1 MTAAE
6 EELPDFDEAEAP
18 VAAKKEDEKDDEKKK
33 GGYAAIHASGFRDFL
48 LKAELLR
55 AIVDCGFEHPSEVQH
70 ECIPQAILGTD
81 ILCQAKSG
89 MGKTAVFVLA
99 CLQQIEDTSTKDV
112 KVMVICHTRELAYQI
127 KHEFDRFAKYFTGVN
142 CGVVYGGVPIQKD
155 KEMIKEKTPQILI
168 GTPGRVLGL
177 LKDKELKLDK
187 LTQFVL
193 DECDKCLEKLDM
205 RKDIQ
210 QIFIETPKKKQVMMF
225 SATMTPEVRGLCKKF
240 MQSPHEISVDEE
252 SKLTLHGLL
261 QYFVKLDEKAKNR
274 KLNDLLDALEF
285 NQVVVFVKSVQ
296 RAIALDKL
304 LVECSFPSI
313 AIHSGLG
320 QEDRI
325 ARYKQFKEFQK
336 RIMVSTDLFGRG
348 IDIERVNIVIN
359 YDMPDDSDSY
369 LHRVGRAGR
378 FGTKG
383 LALTFCSTDEDQEVL
398 KKVQERFEVNIG
410 EMPSQ
415 IDTTSYLNA

>member
-1 MTAAE
+1 MAE
-6 EELPDFDEAEAP
+6 EELPDFDEAGEAE
-18 VAAKKEDEKDDEKKK
+18 KETKDEPNDGETKK
-33 GGYAAIHASGFRDFL
+33 GNYGSIHASGFRDFL
-48 LKAELLR
+48 LKPELLR

-99 CLQQIEDTSTKDV
+99 CLQQIDASEKAV
-112 KVMVICHTRELAYQI
+112 KVLVICHTRELAYQI
-127 KHEFDRFAKYFTGVN
+127 KHEFERFAKYFQDVKTA
-142 CGVVYGGVPIQKD
+142 VVYGGTPIAKD
-155 KEMIKEKTPQILI
+155 KEMLKENCPQVLI

-177 LKDKELKLDK
+177 LREKDLKLDK
-187 LTQFVL
+187 LSQFVL
-193 DECDKCLEKLDM
+193 DECDKCVDKLDM

-210 QIFIETPKKKQVMMF
+210 TIFVDTPKKKQVMMF
-225 SATMTPEVRGLCKKF
+225 SATMTPETRALCKKF
-240 MQSPHEISVDEE
+240 MQDPHEIRVDEE

-261 QYFVKLDEKAKNR
+261 QYYVKLDEKSKNR

-285 NQVVVFVKSVQ
+285 NQVVIFVKSVQ
-296 RAIALDKL
+296 RATALDKL
-304 LVECSFPSI
+304 LVECNFPSI
-313 AIHSGLG
+313 AIHSGLQ
-320 QEDRI
+320 QEERI
-325 ARYKQFKEFQK
+325 NRYKQFKEFQK

-383 LALTFCSTDEDQEVL
+383 LALTFCSTDEDSEVL

-410 EMPSQ
+410 EMPTS